1 MRLSRKFWIILL
13 VVLVAAGVGA
23 TVLRRPATPPVA
35 KSGGAGP
42 TAIELLQTD
51 ITLVHARDLRQVLPL
66 SGALRAVNQAAV
78 KARVGGEVREVLV
91 REGEAVQVGQVL
103 VRMDGTEYLARAAQA
118 RGALVAARG
127 QLDIATKARD
137 NNKALLGKGFISQNA
152 FDNAASQYE
161 IAQANVDSAKAA
173 LDVTQKSLSDTV
185 IRAPI
190 AGLVSNRTVQ
200 PGEKVSPDFHL
211 LDVVDLRRMEMEAAV
226 PTSDI
231 QRVALGQE
239 VQVRIEGLSTPI
251 TGKVARIN
259 PSTQAGS
266 RSIIVYVE
274 IGNPDGFLRV
284 GMFGE
289 AQLTLV
295 KRGGVLTVPASAIQ
309 NAGGATF
316 AYAIENGVLV
326 QKPVT
331 LGITGDDGEGGAVEI
346 TGGLVDGAKIVRNNL
361 GNLLPGTPVIF
372 AKGVPVAPAGGTP
385 RIATA
390 VPAAPAGASV
400 TAPAAASVTA
410 PVTAPAVVPA
420 AASVTASATA
430 PFAATAA
437 APAAASTA
445 ASTAAAVSVP
455 ASTPAAGSMPAP
467 PTAR

>member
-1 MRLSRKFWIILL
+1 MRLTRTFWIILL

-23 TVLRRPATPPVA
+23 TVLRRPASAPVTA
-35 KSGGAGP
+35 AGSTGP
-42 TAIELLQTD
+42 TAIELLQSD
-51 ITLVHARDLRQVLPL
+51 VTLVRSRDLRQVLPL

-78 KARVGGEVREVLV
+78 KARVGGEVRQVLV
-91 REGEAVQVGQVL
+91 REGEAVQLDQVL
-103 VRMDGTEYLARAAQA
+103 VKMDGTEYLARAAQTK
-118 RGALVAARG
+118 GALLAARG

-137 NNKALLGKGFISQNA
+137 NNKVLLGKGFISQNA
-152 FDNAASQYE
+152 FDNAASQYQ

-173 LDVTQKSLSDTV
+173 LDITQKSLADTV

-239 VQVRIEGLSTPI
+239 VQVRIEGLSSPI
-251 TGKVARIN
+251 LGKVARIN

-274 IGNPDGFLRV
+274 VDNLNGSLRV

-295 KRGGVLTVPASAIQ
+295 KRSNVLTAPTSAIQ
-309 NAGGATF
+309 NVGGATL

-346 TGGLVDGAKIVRNNL
+346 TGGLVDGAQIVRNNL
-361 GNLLPGTPVIF
+361 GNLLPNTPVIF
-372 AKGVPVAPAGGTP
+372 AKVG
-385 RIATA
+385 
-390 VPAAPAGASV
+390 
-400 TAPAAASVTA
+400 PAAAILKS
-410 PVTAPAVVPA
+410 
-420 AASVTASATA
+420 
-430 PFAATAA
+430 AA
-437 APAAASTA
+437 APAA
-445 ASTAAAVSVP
+445 VP
-455 ASTPAAGSMPAP
+455 A
-467 PTAR
+467 AR

>member
-1 MRLSRKFWIILL
+1 MRLSRKFWIILII
-13 VVLVAAGVGA
+13 VLIAAGVGA
-23 TVLRRPATPPVA
+23 AVLRRPAATSAPA
-35 KSGGAGP
+35 AGSTGP
-42 TAIELLQTD
+42 TAIELLQSDVTV
-51 ITLVHARDLRQVLPL
+51 VHSRDLRQVLPL

-91 REGEAVQVGQVL
+91 REGEAVTAGQVL

-118 RGALVAARG
+118 KGALLAARG

-137 NNKALLGKGFISQNA
+137 NNKILLGKGFISQNA
-152 FDNAASQYE
+152 FDNASSQYE
-161 IAQANVDSAKAA
+161 IAHANVDSAKAA
-173 LDVTQKSLSDTV
+173 LDVTQKSLADTV

-239 VQVRIEGLSTPI
+239 VQVRIEGLGTPI
-251 TGKVARIN
+251 VGKVARIN

-274 IGNPDGFLRV
+274 IDNPNGALRV

-295 KRGGVLTVPASAIQ
+295 KRGGALTVPTSAIQ
-309 NAGGATF
+309 NVGGATL

-346 TGGLVDGAKIVRNNL
+346 TAGLIDGAKIVRNNL

-372 AKGVPVAPAGGTP
+372 AKSALIAPAGVAQKTAAAVTVPTP
-385 RIATA
+385 AASAVATPAAPTPA
-390 VPAAPAGASV
+390 VPAA
-400 TAPAAASVTA
+400 
-410 PVTAPAVVPA
+410 
-420 AASVTASATA
+420 
-430 PFAATAA
+430 
-437 APAAASTA
+437 
-445 ASTAAAVSVP
+445 
-455 ASTPAAGSMPAP
+455 
-467 PTAR
+467 R

>member
-13 VVLVAAGVGA
+13 IVLVAAGIGA
-23 TVLRRPATPPVA
+23 TVLRRPSAAPVA
-35 KSGGAGP
+35 AAGIGP

-51 ITLVHARDLRQVLPL
+51 VTVVRSRDLRQVLPL

-91 REGEAVQVGQVL
+91 REGESVQSGQTVA
-103 VRMDGTEYLARAAQA
+103 RMDGTEYLARSAQA
-118 RGALVAARG
+118 KGALLAARG
-127 QLDIATKARD
+127 QLDIATKSRD
-137 NNKALLGKGFISQNA
+137 NNKVLLGKGFISQNA

-173 LDVTQKSLSDTV
+173 LDVTQKALSDTV

-251 TGKVARIN
+251 VGKVARIN

-274 IGNPDGFLRV
+274 IDNPNGFLRV

-295 KRGGVLTVPASAIQ
+295 KRGGVLTVPTSAIQ
-309 NAGGATF
+309 NIGGATL

-346 TGGLVDGAKIVRNNL
+346 TGGLADGAKIVRNNL

-372 AKGVPVAPAGGTP
+372 AKGAPMAPATAAP
-385 RIATA
+385 KIATATSAAVPA
-390 VPAAPAGASV
+390 VPAAPAAPAV
-400 TAPAAASVTA
+400 PAPATPAAA
-410 PVTAPAVVPA
+410 A
-420 AASVTASATA
+420 AATVAATASA
-430 PFAATAA
+430 
-437 APAAASTA
+437 
-445 ASTAAAVSVP
+445 P
-455 ASTPAAGSMPAP
+455 ASPPAAGPASAP
-467 PTAR
+467 PATR